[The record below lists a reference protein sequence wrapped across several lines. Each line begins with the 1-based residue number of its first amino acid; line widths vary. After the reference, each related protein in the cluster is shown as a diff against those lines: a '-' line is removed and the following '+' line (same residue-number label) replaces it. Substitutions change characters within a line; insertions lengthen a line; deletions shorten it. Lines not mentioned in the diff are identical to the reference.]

1 MFNFVS
7 AVVRQYT
14 INQNC
19 VRVAVI
25 RYSDR
30 ADATIHLHWY
40 SDINSLTQAI
50 GQMKLLGGSA
60 SNLNIALDLLRT
72 QVFASNI
79 VRDNAVRIAIIV
91 SDNLQQNDL
100 ITTAANNAKSQGITL
115 VGVAITGPQ
124 RVNVNYFYT
133 SVVSNRWLVQV
144 GDYSQLVSGARDTIV
159 RQYGCFPYTTTPA
172 PIPSKSSYTLAT
184 KSTVRFTLSRI
195 RSTLSTQLATKSKA
209 ILPPLESVKSTV
221 SATHHNSSHVSENKR
236 ENCQRRKQEVTILI
250 CLKINFWLQ
259 CIAAAVRKRRR
270 KRLYGRFCRH
280 CVRCLRFL

>member
-100 ITTAANNAKSQGITL
+100 ITTAANNAKRDGIIL
-115 VGVAITGPQ
+115 IGVATTRMR
-124 RVNVNYFYT
+124 RVDINYFST
-133 SVVSNRWLVQV
+133 IVSNRWVV
-144 GDYSQLVSGARDTIV
+144 PVVDYNQLSGAVNTIV
-159 RQYGCFPYTTTPA
+159 TQYACIGGMYVFHCF
-172 PIPSKSSYTLAT
+172 
-184 KSTVRFTLSRI
+184 V
-195 RSTLSTQLATKSKA
+195 
-209 ILPPLESVKSTV
+209 
-221 SATHHNSSHVSENKR
+221 
-236 ENCQRRKQEVTILI
+236 
-250 CLKINFWLQ
+250 
-259 CIAAAVRKRRR
+259 
-270 KRLYGRFCRH
+270 
-280 CVRCLRFL
+280 